1 MIPERHIMV
10 ALCALCCFINYADRV
25 NMSVAI
31 IAMAEQYGYRVE
43 QQGMIM
49 SYFFLGYLP
58 MQVGG
63 AVLCRRF
70 GGKKVLSY
78 GAFLWSLFTV
88 LTPITC
94 AVGYYPLLVCRVFM
108 GLAEGVAFPSVY
120 HFLSSWVPANER
132 GRSISIFL
140 TGVHAGTTFALVVS
154 PIIIRLHSWQFI
166 FYSFGAAGLVWIAAW
181 NFLAYDRDVRELTGS
196 GPIDAPVIPDVSEL
210 QDDDV
215 VLLGERK
222 RGTTKSETTEAL
234 GNVSQDSG
242 PGLAPFSAKQQNV
255 TALGLLS
262 QFLSPAE
269 ARSIAFILS
278 NRKCMSICLT
288 QTLFGFIH
296 YTILSWLPSYFK
308 HVFNAETAS
317 LSFTF
322 APYMSMAIAANI
334 GGFAADRLH
343 QRGMSLTRSRKLVT
357 LIANTGAASLLILF
371 SLAKTVPTG
380 LVYISLS
387 MAFMS
392 LNSGGFES
400 SYLDM
405 ASPSQVGTFKA
416 VANTM
421 ASFAGFVAIP
431 FSTLVLRWADGS
443 WRFTFGSLSI
453 WYAIATAIF
462 CTFSSSER
470 ILVEEGSR

>member
-31 IAMAEQYGYRVE
+31 IAMAEQYSYTVQ
-43 QQGMIM
+43 QQGVIM
-49 SYFFLGYLP
+49 SFFFLGYLP
-58 MQVGG
+58 MQIGG

-88 LTPITC
+88 LTPI
-94 AVGYYPLLVCRVFM
+94 ASAAGYYPLLYCRVFM
-108 GLAEGVAFPSVY
+108 GLSEGVAFPSVY

-132 GRSISIFL
+132 GRSISTFL

-181 NFLAYDRDVRELTGS
+181 NFLAYDRDMKKPTGS
-196 GPIDAPVIPDVSEL
+196 GPIEPPARSDVSKS
-210 QDDDV
+210 QDDV
-215 VLLGERK
+215 ALLGERK
-222 RGTTKSETTEAL
+222 KGTTKSETMEVL
-234 GNVSQDSG
+234 IDVSKDSG
-242 PGLAPFSAKQQNV
+242 SVLSPSSANQQNQAA
-255 TALGLLS
+255 TGYLS

-269 ARSIAFILS
+269 VRSITFILT
-278 NRKCMSICLT
+278 NRKCMAVCIT
-288 QTLFGFIH
+288 QAMFGFIH

-308 HVFNAETAS
+308 HVFKAETTS

-334 GGFAADRLH
+334 GGFAADRFH
-343 QRGMSLTRSRKLVT
+343 QRGMSLTNSRKLVT
-357 LIANTGAASLLILF
+357 LIANAGAATLLILF
-371 SLAKTVPTG
+371 SLAKTIPTG
-380 LVYISLS
+380 LVCISLS
-387 MAFMS
+387 MSFMS

-405 ASPSQVGTFKA
+405 ASPSLVGTFKA
-416 VANTM
+416 IANTM
-421 ASFAGFVAIP
+421 ASFSGFVAIP
-431 FSTLVLRWADGS
+431 FSTLVLRWTGNS
-443 WRFTFGSLSI
+443 WRFMFASLSI
-453 WYAIATAIF
+453 WYAVATAVF
-462 CTFSSSER
+462 CTYSSSEM
-470 ILVEEGSR
+470 ILVEDGSR